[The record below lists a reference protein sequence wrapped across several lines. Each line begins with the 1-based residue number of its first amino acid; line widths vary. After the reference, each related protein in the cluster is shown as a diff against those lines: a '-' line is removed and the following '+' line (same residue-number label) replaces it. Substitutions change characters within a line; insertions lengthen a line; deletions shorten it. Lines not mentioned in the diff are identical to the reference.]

1 MVVFRF
7 IYIYNLILI
16 YIFYG
21 IYSDMNFYYFI
32 NMDKNQT
39 DATDTTDT
47 AATVAIRTI
56 DIFI

>member
-39 DATDTTDT
+39 DTTDTTDT
-47 AATVAIRTI
+47 AAIRTI

>member
-1 MVVFRF
+1 MVVFRY

-32 NMDKNQT
+32 DNMDMDKNQT
-39 DATDTTDT
+39 DTTDT
-47 AATVAIRTI
+47 AAIRTI

>member
-1 MVVFRF
+1 
-7 IYIYNLILI
+7 
-16 YIFYG
+16 
-21 IYSDMNFYYFI
+21 MNFYYFI